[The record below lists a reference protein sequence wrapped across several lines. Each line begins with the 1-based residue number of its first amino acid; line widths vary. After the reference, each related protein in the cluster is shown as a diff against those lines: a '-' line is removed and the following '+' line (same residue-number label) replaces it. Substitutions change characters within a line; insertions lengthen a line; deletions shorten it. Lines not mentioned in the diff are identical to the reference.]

1 MLTLFGGTTGTF
13 EVPSVSTSPF
23 NASPF
28 RNSGSFEGMNPFENG
43 DFGGFGNFPRGMPF
57 SGMESMVGAIFV
69 GMLVFWLAVTLVL
82 SLLSLI
88 SMWKLFRK
96 AGQPGWKSIIP
107 VYNMYVM
114 LKISGCP
121 GWWLAL
127 YFVPYVNLIVAVLAA
142 DAFVKAYGRL
152 GIGPVLMYVFLAPFY
167 LPYLA
172 FSRNVRYMGPFPWGS
187 GFYGGVANVYGDP
200 LGPNYQPSAA
210 GSYPPG
216 YPQGYAQGY
225 MPAYNPSYN
234 QGVNPVNQ
242 PGVNPGYNPGYNTE
256 NQPAANG
263 GNMPASNPAYNM
275 SAVNQPPVNPPTVN
289 NPPYAVVPA
298 SQVEQEAMEQDV
310 LKQEVMELE
319 VREQDM
325 LEQEVANQAKQDE
338 P

>member
-1 MLTLFGGTTGTF
+1 MRMLTLFGGTTGTF

-69 GMLVFWLAVTLVL
+69 GMLVFWLAVTLIL

-127 YFVPYVNLIVAVLAA
+127 CFVPYINLIVAVLAA

-187 GFYGGVANVYGDP
+187 GFYGGAANAYGDP
-200 LGPNYQPSAA
+200 LGPNYQTNSA

-225 MPAYNPSYN
+225 MPAYN
-234 QGVNPVNQ
+234 
-242 PGVNPGYNPGYNTE
+242 
-256 NQPAANG
+256 
-263 GNMPASNPAYNM
+263 M
-275 SAVNQPPVNPPTVN
+275 SAVNQPSVNPPTVN

-298 SQVEQEAMEQDV
+298 SQVEQEVMEQDV